1 MLFFRHTGT
10 MEALDHLEKRI
21 DNLNRILGTLP
32 SDNDS
37 PSAPTETLTDS
48 LLSASTLLSSATSG
62 REAITK
68 FTERS
73 AELEKCLDPNFVE
86 EQQDLRAK
94 QAYLQMIAPELQE
107 TFAQLEEIKKLEP
120 TLGAEYFRAMPD
132 VTDKLKTMNNT
143 TSELAQKNDLLE
155 ESLTLAMQRYDE
167 IHDSLKDSLR
177 SMNDRISTMEERLN
191 KKKPL
196 NEDV

>member
-1 MLFFRHTGT
+1 MFATGE
-10 MEALDHLEKRI
+10 MEALDLIEKRI

-32 SDNDS
+32 LDGE
-37 PSAPTETLTDS
+37 PTNVGADETLTDS

-62 REAITK
+62 RETINK
-68 FTERS
+68 FVDRS
-73 AELEKCLDPNFVE
+73 DELEKYLDPNFIE
-86 EQQDLRAK
+86 EHQDLRAK
-94 QAYLQMIAPELQE
+94 EAYLQMVAPELQE
-107 TFAQLEEIKKLEP
+107 TFNYLDEIKKLEP

-132 VTDKLKTMNNT
+132 VTDKLKTMNDT
-143 TSELAQKNDLLE
+143 TSDLAQKNDLLE

-167 IHDSLKDSLR
+167 IHNSLKDSLR
-177 SMNDRISTMEERLN
+177 SMNERISRMEDRMN